1 MKYQGRMGLMQITT
15 NTDAPALATQDAP
28 VAENA
33 TVSVQSSPGANSLAL
48 QLLAIVA
55 LIFLLDWAQS
65 FFISLL
71 LGILISYTLSPL
83 VNGLERIKIPRLIG
97 VSVVM
102 LALVGG
108 IVFGTYSL
116 RGQVQSIITE
126 LPEAASKFSKSI
138 ADMRRGQKTTM
149 RQVQLAASE
158 MEKAA
163 AVASVTVPQRTA
175 VTHVV
180 IDPPKFR
187 LESFLWASSIGALA
201 FIGETLMVLFLAFFL
216 LLSGDIFKRKLVK
229 LTGPSL
235 SRKKITVHILEDIN
249 HSIQKYMF
257 MLLVTN
263 VMVGMMSW
271 LLFRWLGL
279 ENAGAWAVTTGM
291 LHLIPYFGPV
301 LTAAAT
307 GMAAYMQF
315 DSFLMMLSVAGGS
328 LLIATFV
335 GIFVTTWMTGRI
347 AKMNSSAVFISLL
360 FWAWLWGVWG
370 MLLSIPV
377 IVIIKVVSEH
387 IEQLESV
394 AELLGE

>member
-1 MKYQGRMGLMQITT
+1 MQVTS
-15 NTDAPALATQDAP
+15 NTDSAAPAHAEAQTP
-28 VAENA
+28 AENA
-33 TVSVQSSPGANSLAL
+33 TISVEGSPGANSLAL
-48 QLLAIVA
+48 RLLAVVA

-65 FFISLL
+65 FFIALL
-71 LGILISYTLSPL
+71 LGILISYTLTPL
-83 VNGLERIKIPRLIG
+83 VNGLERIKVPRLLG

-102 LALVGG
+102 LTLVGA
-108 IVFGTYSL
+108 IAFGTYSL

-126 LPEAASKFSKSI
+126 LPEAASKLSKSI
-138 ADMRRGQKTTM
+138 ADMRQGQKTTM
-149 RQVQLAASE
+149 RKIQLAANE
-158 MEKAA
+158 VEKATA
-163 AVASVTVPQRTA
+163 AATTAPPQRT

-187 LESFLWASSIGALA
+187 LESFLWTSSVGALA

-216 LLSGDIFKRKLVK
+216 LLSGDTFKRKLVK

-249 HSIQKYMF
+249 QSIQKYMF

-263 VMVGMMSW
+263 AMVGVLSW

-279 ENAGAWAVTTGM
+279 ENAGAWAVTTAM

-307 GMAAYMQF
+307 GMAAFMQF
-315 DSFLMMLSVAGGS
+315 DSIIMMLSVAGGS

-347 AKMNSSAVFISLL
+347 AKMNAAAVFTSLL
-360 FWAWLWGVWG
+360 FWAWLWGIWG

-387 IEQLESV
+387 VEQLESV

>member
-1 MKYQGRMGLMQITT
+1 MQVTT
-15 NTDAPALATQDAP
+15 NTDAAAPANAEAATP
-28 VAENA
+28 AENA
-33 TVSVQSSPGANSLAL
+33 VVSVQGSPGGNSLAL
-48 QLLAIVA
+48 RLLAVVA

-71 LGILISYTLSPL
+71 LGILISYTLTPL
-83 VNGLERIKIPRLIG
+83 VNGLERLKIPRLIG
-97 VSVVM
+97 VSAVM
-102 LALVGG
+102 LALVGA
-108 IVFGTYSL
+108 IVFGSYSL

-126 LPEAASKFSKSI
+126 LPEAASKLSKSI

-149 RQVQLAASE
+149 RKMQQAASE
-158 MEKAA
+158 VEKAA
-163 AVASVTVPQRTA
+163 AVATVPTPAQRA

-187 LESFLWASSIGALA
+187 LESFLWASSVGALA
-201 FIGETLMVLFLAFFL
+201 FIGETMMVLFLGFFL
-216 LLSGDIFKRKLVK
+216 LLSGDTFKRKLVK

-235 SRKKITVHILEDIN
+235 SQKKITVHILQNIN

-263 VMVGMMSW
+263 AMVGVLSW
-271 LLFRWLGL
+271 ILFRWLGL
-279 ENAGAWAVTTGM
+279 ENAGAWAVTTAM

-347 AKMNSSAVFISLL
+347 AKMNSAAVFISLL

-387 IEQLESV
+387 VEQLESV

>member
-1 MKYQGRMGLMQITT
+1 MEVKANAESTASHGAHTDTHVDDVVSIQG
-15 NTDAPALATQDAP
+15 
-28 VAENA
+28 
-33 TVSVQSSPGANSLAL
+33 SPGSNSLAL
-48 QLLAIVA
+48 RLLAIVA
-55 LIFLLDWAQS
+55 LIFALDWAQS

-71 LGILISYTLSPL
+71 LGILISYTLTPL
-83 VNGLERIKIPRLIG
+83 VNGLERIKVPRLIG

-116 RGQVQSIITE
+116 RGQVQSIITQ
-126 LPEAASKFSKSI
+126 LPEAASKFSKTI
-138 ADMRRGQKTTM
+138 ANMRKDQTITM
-149 RQVQLAASE
+149 RKMQIAANE
-158 MEKAA
+158 VEKAA
-163 AVASVTVPQRTA
+163 AVTNATA
-175 VTHVV
+175 PFNSVTHVV

-187 LESFLWASSIGALA
+187 LESFLWAGSLGALA
-201 FIGETLMVLFLAFFL
+201 FMGQAAMVLFLGFFL

-249 HSIQKYMF
+249 LSIQKYMF

-263 VMVGMMSW
+263 VMVGVLNW
-271 LLFRWLGL
+271 ILFRWLGL
-279 ENAGAWAVTTGM
+279 ENAGAWAVTTAM

-315 DSFLMMLSVAGGS
+315 DSILLMLSVAGGS
-328 LLIATFV
+328 LVIATFI

-347 AKMNSSAVFISLL
+347 AKMNASAVFISLL

-370 MLLSIPV
+370 MLLSIPIIV
-377 IVIIKVVSEH
+377 IVKVVSEH
-387 IEQLESV
+387 VEQLESV